1 MTDMERRIIAAV
13 DEQKDDLIAFF
24 RELLQCRS
32 FTGKEQEV
40 AAKLIGGL
48 RARGMAEVE
57 LVERTPGRPNVLAYY
72 RGAEEG
78 PTCTFNGHLD
88 VLPPQDYASW
98 DHPPFAADMEDGR
111 IYGRGTVDMKT
122 GTFSSFFAGLIL
134 QQLKVPIR
142 GQVLFTG
149 VCDELVCGN
158 DGILYLIEKGY
169 IKKEHPEDF
178 GINCEPTDLRELEM
192 ATKGVLRADILVK
205 GKGAFNARPYLGI
218 SAIDKAV
225 KFIEAVQQL
234 HQEISTDPAFTHPLL
249 APRTVQVAM
258 IQGGEA
264 SNLVPEQV
272 KMTVTRRMHPGETE
286 EGCLAD
292 YQRIID
298 RLHAEDPEFVA
309 EIHPWPGFRP
319 PVEVSMDIPLVDA
332 VRKALKLASG
342 TNLQL
347 TGSEGGTDASHVV
360 ARTGIPMPVFGPGDH
375 NLLGT
380 NQEHVKV
387 EDFLNAIKTYA
398 LTVYYMMGIEA

>member
-149 VCDELVCGN
+149 VCDELVCCN
-158 DGILYLIEKGY
+158 VCILYLFE
-169 IKKEHPEDF
+169 
-178 GINCEPTDLRELEM
+178 
-192 ATKGVLRADILVK
+192 
-205 GKGAFNARPYLGI
+205 
-218 SAIDKAV
+218 
-225 KFIEAVQQL
+225 
-234 HQEISTDPAFTHPLL
+234 
-249 APRTVQVAM
+249 
-258 IQGGEA
+258 
-264 SNLVPEQV
+264 
-272 KMTVTRRMHPGETE
+272 
-286 EGCLAD
+286 
-292 YQRIID
+292 
-298 RLHAEDPEFVA
+298 
-309 EIHPWPGFRP
+309 
-319 PVEVSMDIPLVDA
+319 
-332 VRKALKLASG
+332 
-342 TNLQL
+342 
-347 TGSEGGTDASHVV
+347 
-360 ARTGIPMPVFGPGDH
+360 
-375 NLLGT
+375 
-380 NQEHVKV
+380 
-387 EDFLNAIKTYA
+387 
-398 LTVYYMMGIEA
+398 